1 MSYITTITG
10 KHFDPMEPEADL
22 IDIYDI
28 AHSLAHVCRAN
39 GHVKFFYSVAQ
50 HSIACALEAKAR
62 GYGRDIVLGC
72 LLHDGSE
79 AYMSDVIRP
88 LKSAM
93 SFYLKAEDKMQ
104 NMIWERFIGHI
115 PDEAER
121 EQIFMIDDLML
132 SAEFKQLMAE
142 ELNDE
147 YKKLKRQIV
156 FEYRPQDEVRD
167 EFISLFE
174 KVSADAF

>member
-1 MSYITTITG
+1 MSYITTISG
-10 KHFDPMEPEADL
+10 KHFDPMTPDKDL

-28 AHSLAHVCRAN
+28 AHSLSNVCRAN
-39 GHVKFFYSVAQ
+39 GHMRFFYSVAQ
-50 HSIACALEAKAR
+50 HSIACALEAEAC
-62 GYGRDIVLGC
+62 GFDRDIVLGC

-93 SFYLKAEDKMQ
+93 SFYLAAEDKMQ
-104 NMIWERFIGHI
+104 NMIWEKFIGHI

-121 EQIFMIDDLML
+121 EKIFMIDDIML

-147 YKKLKRQIV
+147 YKKLKRQLV
-156 FEYRPQDEVRD
+156 CEYRPQAEVRE
-167 EFISLFE
+167 EFIALFK